1 MRQLKITKSI
11 TNRESASLDK
21 YLQEIGREE
30 LVTPEEE
37 VELSQRIRKGDQK
50 ALEKL
55 TRANLRFVV
64 SVAKQY
70 QNQGLSLPDLINEGN
85 LGLIKAAEKFD
96 ETRGFKFISYAVWWI
111 RQAILQAIAEKSRL
125 IRIPSNQVNTITG
138 INKAINEFEL
148 QHQRRPSQQEL
159 ADLLATDVSQIQKS
173 MSAPTSTVWLDAPLS
188 DDDPHSSNLLNV
200 LTGDALPSTDAE
212 IEQEDLRKEIM
223 QALSTLSIRDQG
235 ILRRAFGI
243 GCPEMTL
250 EEISEHYHLTREHVR
265 QIKERAIRKL
275 RTTKSKHLK
284 GFI

>member
-1 MRQLKITKSI
+1 MRQLKIGNSI
-11 TNRESASLDK
+11 TLRQPVLHT
-21 YLQEIGREE
+21 YLYEISKIKMIS
-30 LVTPEEE
+30 PEEE
-37 VELSQRIRKGDQK
+37 VSLAQK
-50 ALEKL
+50 IKQGNTQALEKL
-55 TRANLRFVV
+55 ITANLRFVV
-64 SVAKQY
+64 SVAKMY
-70 QNQGLSLPDLINEGN
+70 QHKGLSLCDLINEGN
-85 LGLIKAAEKFD
+85 IGLIKAAHKFD
-96 ETRGFKFISYAVWWI
+96 LTFGFKFISYAVWWI

-275 RTTKSKHLK
+275 RTTKCKHLK
-284 GFI
+284 GLI

>member
-1 MRQLKITKSI
+1 MRQLKIGNSI
-11 TNRESASLDK
+11 TLRQPVLHT
-21 YLQEIGREE
+21 YLYEISKIEMIS
-30 LVTPEEE
+30 PEEE
-37 VELSQRIRKGDQK
+37 VSLAQK
-50 ALEKL
+50 IKQGNTQALEKL
-55 TRANLRFVV
+55 ITANLRFVV
-64 SVAKQY
+64 SVAKMY
-70 QNQGLSLPDLINEGN
+70 QHKGLSLCDLINEGN
-85 LGLIKAAEKFD
+85 IGLIKAAHKFD
-96 ETRGFKFISYAVWWI
+96 LTFGFKFISYAVWWI

-243 GCPEMTL
+243 GCTEMTL

-275 RTTKSKHLK
+275 RTTKNKHLK
-284 GFI
+284 AFI

>member
-1 MRQLKITKSI
+1 MRQLKIGNSI
-11 TNRESASLDK
+11 TLRQPMLHT
-21 YLQEIGREE
+21 YLYEISKIEMIS
-30 LVTPEEE
+30 PEEE
-37 VELSQRIRKGDQK
+37 VSLAQK
-50 ALEKL
+50 IKQGNTQALEKL
-55 TRANLRFVV
+55 ITANLRFVV
-64 SVAKQY
+64 SVAKMY
-70 QNQGLSLPDLINEGN
+70 QHKGLSLCDLINEGN
-85 LGLIKAAEKFD
+85 IGLIKAAHKFD
-96 ETRGFKFISYAVWWI
+96 LTFGFKFISYAVWWI

-265 QIKERAIRKL
+265 QIKDRAIRKL
-275 RTTKSKHLK
+275 RTTKNKHLK
-284 GFI
+284 AFI

>member
-1 MRQLKITKSI
+1 MRQLKIGNSI
-11 TNRESASLDK
+11 TLRQPVLHT
-21 YLQEIGREE
+21 YLYEISKIKMIS
-30 LVTPEEE
+30 PEEE
-37 VELSQRIRKGDQK
+37 VSLAQK
-50 ALEKL
+50 IKQGNTQALEKL
-55 TRANLRFVV
+55 ITANLRFVV
-64 SVAKQY
+64 SVAKMY
-70 QNQGLSLPDLINEGN
+70 QHKGLSLCDLINEGN
-85 LGLIKAAEKFD
+85 IGLIKAAHKFD
-96 ETRGFKFISYAVWWI
+96 LTFGFKFISYAVWWI

-148 QHQRRPSQQEL
+148 QHHRRPSQQEL

-173 MSAPTSTVWLDAPLS
+173 MSAPTSTVWIDAPLS

-275 RTTKSKHLK
+275 RTTKNKHLK

>member
-1 MRQLKITKSI
+1 MRQLKIGNSI
-11 TNRESASLDK
+11 TLRQPVLHT
-21 YLQEIGREE
+21 YLYEISKIEMIS
-30 LVTPEEE
+30 PEEE
-37 VELSQRIRKGDQK
+37 VSLAQK
-50 ALEKL
+50 IKQGNTQALEKL
-55 TRANLRFVV
+55 ITANLRFVV
-64 SVAKQY
+64 SVAKMY
-70 QNQGLSLPDLINEGN
+70 QHKGLSLCDLINEGN
-85 LGLIKAAEKFD
+85 IGLIKAAHKFD
-96 ETRGFKFISYAVWWI
+96 LTFGFKFISYAVWWI

-275 RTTKSKHLK
+275 RTTKIKHLK

>member
-1 MRQLKITKSI
+1 MRQLKIGNSI
-11 TNRESASLDK
+11 TLRQPVLHT
-21 YLQEIGREE
+21 YLYEINKIKMIS
-30 LVTPEEE
+30 PEEE
-37 VELSQRIRKGDQK
+37 VSLAQK
-50 ALEKL
+50 IKQGNTQALEKL
-55 TRANLRFVV
+55 ITANLRFVV
-64 SVAKQY
+64 SVAKMY
-70 QNQGLSLPDLINEGN
+70 QHKGLSLCDLINEGN
-85 LGLIKAAEKFD
+85 IGLIKAAHKFD
-96 ETRGFKFISYAVWWI
+96 LTFGFKFISYAVWWI

-275 RTTKSKHLK
+275 RTTKNKHLK
-284 GFI
+284 AFI

>member
-1 MRQLKITKSI
+1 MRQLKIGNSI
-11 TNRESASLDK
+11 TLRQPVLHT
-21 YLQEIGREE
+21 YLYEINKIAMIS
-30 LVTPEEE
+30 PEEE
-37 VELSQRIRKGDQK
+37 VSLAQK
-50 ALEKL
+50 IKQGNTQALEKL
-55 TRANLRFVV
+55 ITANLRFVV
-64 SVAKQY
+64 SVAKMY
-70 QNQGLSLPDLINEGN
+70 QHKGLSLCDLINEGN
-85 LGLIKAAEKFD
+85 IGLIKAAHKFD
-96 ETRGFKFISYAVWWI
+96 LTFGFKFISYAVWWI

-200 LTGDALPSTDAE
+200 LTGDTLPSTDAE

-284 GFI
+284 GLI

>member
-1 MRQLKITKSI
+1 MRQLKIGNSI
-11 TNRESASLDK
+11 TLRQPVLHT
-21 YLQEIGREE
+21 YLYEINKIKMIS
-30 LVTPEEE
+30 PEEE
-37 VELSQRIRKGDQK
+37 VSLAQK
-50 ALEKL
+50 IKQGNTQALEKL
-55 TRANLRFVV
+55 ITANLRFVV
-64 SVAKQY
+64 SVAKMY
-70 QNQGLSLPDLINEGN
+70 QHKGLSLCDLINEGN
-85 LGLIKAAEKFD
+85 IGLIKAAHKFD
-96 ETRGFKFISYAVWWI
+96 LTFGFKFISYAVWWI

-200 LTGDALPSTDAE
+200 LSGDALPSTDAE

-265 QIKERAIRKL
+265 QIKDRAIRKL
-275 RTTKSKHLK
+275 RTTKNKHLK
-284 GFI
+284 AFI

>member
-1 MRQLKITKSI
+1 MRQLKIGNSI
-11 TNRESASLDK
+11 TLRQPVLHT
-21 YLQEIGREE
+21 YLYEINKIKMIS
-30 LVTPEEE
+30 PEEE
-37 VELSQRIRKGDQK
+37 VSLAQK
-50 ALEKL
+50 IKQGNTQALEKL
-55 TRANLRFVV
+55 ITANLRFVV
-64 SVAKQY
+64 SVAKMY
-70 QNQGLSLPDLINEGN
+70 QHKGLSLCDLINEGN
-85 LGLIKAAEKFD
+85 IGLIKAAHKFD
-96 ETRGFKFISYAVWWI
+96 LTFGFKFISYAVWWI

-200 LTGDALPSTDAE
+200 LSGDALPSTDAE

-284 GFI
+284 GLI

>member
-1 MRQLKITKSI
+1 MRQLKIGNSI
-11 TNRESASLDK
+11 TLRQPVLHT
-21 YLQEIGREE
+21 YLYEISKIEMIS
-30 LVTPEEE
+30 PEEE
-37 VELSQRIRKGDQK
+37 VSLAQK
-50 ALEKL
+50 IKQGNTQALEKL
-55 TRANLRFVV
+55 ITANLRFVV
-64 SVAKQY
+64 SVAKMY
-70 QNQGLSLPDLINEGN
+70 QHKGLSLCDLINEGN
-85 LGLIKAAEKFD
+85 IGLIKAAHKFD
-96 ETRGFKFISYAVWWI
+96 LTFGFKFISYAVWWI

-275 RTTKSKHLK
+275 RTTKNKHLK

>member
-1 MRQLKITKSI
+1 MRQLKIGNSI
-11 TNRESASLDK
+11 TLRQPVLHT
-21 YLQEIGREE
+21 YLYEISKIEMIS
-30 LVTPEEE
+30 PEEE
-37 VELSQRIRKGDQK
+37 VSLAQK
-50 ALEKL
+50 IKQGNTQALEKL
-55 TRANLRFVV
+55 ITANLRFVV
-64 SVAKQY
+64 SVAKMY
-70 QNQGLSLPDLINEGN
+70 QHKGLSLCDLINEGN
-85 LGLIKAAEKFD
+85 IGLIKAAHKFD
-96 ETRGFKFISYAVWWI
+96 LTFGFKFISYAVWWI

-265 QIKERAIRKL
+265 QIKDRAIRKL
-275 RTTKSKHLK
+275 RTTKNKHLK
-284 GFI
+284 CLI

>member
-1 MRQLKITKSI
+1 MRQLKIGNSI
-11 TNRESASLDK
+11 TLRQPVLHT
-21 YLQEIGREE
+21 YLYEINKIKMIS
-30 LVTPEEE
+30 PEEE
-37 VELSQRIRKGDQK
+37 VSLAQK
-50 ALEKL
+50 IKQGNTQALEKL
-55 TRANLRFVV
+55 ITANLRFVV
-64 SVAKQY
+64 SVAKMY
-70 QNQGLSLPDLINEGN
+70 QHKGLSLCDLINEGN
-85 LGLIKAAEKFD
+85 IGLIKAAHKFD
-96 ETRGFKFISYAVWWI
+96 LTFGFKFISYAVWWI

-159 ADLLATDVSQIQKS
+159 ADLLATDVNQIQKS

-275 RTTKSKHLK
+275 RTTKNKHLK
-284 GFI
+284 AFI

>member
-1 MRQLKITKSI
+1 MRQLKIGNSI
-11 TNRESASLDK
+11 TLRQPVLHT
-21 YLQEIGREE
+21 YLYEISKIEMIS
-30 LVTPEEE
+30 PEEE
-37 VELSQRIRKGDQK
+37 VSLAQK
-50 ALEKL
+50 IKQGNTQALEKL
-55 TRANLRFVV
+55 ITANLRFVV
-64 SVAKQY
+64 SVAKMY
-70 QNQGLSLPDLINEGN
+70 QHKGLSLCDLINEGN
-85 LGLIKAAEKFD
+85 IGLIKAAHKFD
-96 ETRGFKFISYAVWWI
+96 LTFGFKFISYAVWWI

-275 RTTKSKHLK
+275 RTTKNKHLK
-284 GFI
+284 AFI

>member
-1 MRQLKITKSI
+1 MRQLKIGNSI
-11 TNRESASLDK
+11 TLRQPVLHT
-21 YLQEIGREE
+21 YLYEISKIKMIS
-30 LVTPEEE
+30 PEEE
-37 VELSQRIRKGDQK
+37 VSLAQK
-50 ALEKL
+50 IKQGNTQALEKL
-55 TRANLRFVV
+55 ITANLRFVV
-64 SVAKQY
+64 SVAKMY
-70 QNQGLSLPDLINEGN
+70 QHKGLSLCDLINEGN
-85 LGLIKAAEKFD
+85 IGLIKAAHKFD
-96 ETRGFKFISYAVWWI
+96 LTFGFKFISYAVWWI

-265 QIKERAIRKL
+265 QIKDRAIRKL
-275 RTTKSKHLK
+275 RTTKNKHLK
-284 GFI
+284 AFI

>member
-1 MRQLKITKSI
+1 MRQLKIGNSI
-11 TNRESASLDK
+11 TLRQPVLHT
-21 YLQEIGREE
+21 YLYEISKIEMIS
-30 LVTPEEE
+30 PEEE
-37 VELSQRIRKGDQK
+37 VSLAQK
-50 ALEKL
+50 IKQGNTQALEKL
-55 TRANLRFVV
+55 ITSNLRFVV
-64 SVAKQY
+64 SVAKMY
-70 QNQGLSLPDLINEGN
+70 QHKGLSLCDLINEGN
-85 LGLIKAAEKFD
+85 IGLIKAAHKFD
-96 ETRGFKFISYAVWWI
+96 LTFGFKFISYAVWWI

-148 QHQRRPSQQEL
+148 QHQRRPTQQEL

-275 RTTKSKHLK
+275 RTTKNKHLK
-284 GFI
+284 AFI

>member
-1 MRQLKITKSI
+1 MRQLKIGNSI
-11 TNRESASLDK
+11 TLRQPVLHT
-21 YLQEIGREE
+21 YLYEISKIEMIS
-30 LVTPEEE
+30 PEEE
-37 VELSQRIRKGDQK
+37 VSLAQK
-50 ALEKL
+50 IKQGNTQALEKL
-55 TRANLRFVV
+55 ITANLRFVV
-64 SVAKQY
+64 SVAKMY
-70 QNQGLSLPDLINEGN
+70 QHKGLSLCDLINEGN
-85 LGLIKAAEKFD
+85 IGLIKAAHKFD
-96 ETRGFKFISYAVWWI
+96 LTFGFKFISYAVWWI

-159 ADLLATDVSQIQKS
+159 ADLLATDVNQIQKS

-275 RTTKSKHLK
+275 RTTKNKHLK
-284 GFI
+284 AFI

>member
-1 MRQLKITKSI
+1 MRQLKIGNSI
-11 TNRESASLDK
+11 TLRQPVLHT
-21 YLQEIGREE
+21 YLYEISKIKMIS
-30 LVTPEEE
+30 PEEE
-37 VELSQRIRKGDQK
+37 VSLAQK
-50 ALEKL
+50 IKQGNTQALEKL
-55 TRANLRFVV
+55 ITANLRFVV
-64 SVAKQY
+64 SVAKMY
-70 QNQGLSLPDLINEGN
+70 QHKGLSLCDLINEGN
-85 LGLIKAAEKFD
+85 IGLIKAAHKFD
-96 ETRGFKFISYAVWWI
+96 LTFGFKFISYAVWWI

-275 RTTKSKHLK
+275 RTTKNKHLK
-284 GFI
+284 GLI

>member
-1 MRQLKITKSI
+1 M
-11 TNRESASLDK
+11 
-21 YLQEIGREE
+21 
-30 LVTPEEE
+30 
-37 VELSQRIRKGDQK
+37 
-50 ALEKL
+50 
-55 TRANLRFVV
+55 
-64 SVAKQY
+64 Y
-70 QNQGLSLPDLINEGN
+70 QHKGLSLCDLINEGN
-85 LGLIKAAEKFD
+85 IGLIKAAHKFD
-96 ETRGFKFISYAVWWI
+96 LTFGFKFISYAVWWI

-275 RTTKSKHLK
+275 RTTKNKHLK

>member
-1 MRQLKITKSI
+1 MRQLKIGNSI
-11 TNRESASLDK
+11 TLRQPVLHT
-21 YLQEIGREE
+21 YLYEISKIEMIS
-30 LVTPEEE
+30 PEEE
-37 VELSQRIRKGDQK
+37 VSLAQK
-50 ALEKL
+50 IKQGNTQALEKL
-55 TRANLRFVV
+55 ITANLRFVV
-64 SVAKQY
+64 SVAKMY
-70 QNQGLSLPDLINEGN
+70 QHKGLSLCDLINEGN
-85 LGLIKAAEKFD
+85 IGLIKAAHKFD
-96 ETRGFKFISYAVWWI
+96 LTFGFKFISYAVWWI

-188 DDDPHSSNLLNV
+188 DDEPHSSNLLNV

-265 QIKERAIRKL
+265 QIKDRAIRKL
-275 RTTKSKHLK
+275 RTTKNKHLK
-284 GFI
+284 GLI

>member
-1 MRQLKITKSI
+1 MRQLKIGNSI
-11 TNRESASLDK
+11 TLRQPVLHT
-21 YLQEIGREE
+21 YLYEISKIEMIS
-30 LVTPEEE
+30 PEEE
-37 VELSQRIRKGDQK
+37 VSLAQK
-50 ALEKL
+50 IKQGNTQALEKL
-55 TRANLRFVV
+55 ITANLRFVV
-64 SVAKQY
+64 SVAKMY
-70 QNQGLSLPDLINEGN
+70 QHKGLSLCDLINEGN
-85 LGLIKAAEKFD
+85 IGLIKAAHKFD
-96 ETRGFKFISYAVWWI
+96 LTFGFKFISYAVWWI

-148 QHQRRPSQQEL
+148 QHQRRPTQQEL

-265 QIKERAIRKL
+265 QIKDRAIRKL
-275 RTTKSKHLK
+275 RTTKNKHLK
-284 GFI
+284 AFI

>member
-1 MRQLKITKSI
+1 MRQLKIGNSI
-11 TNRESASLDK
+11 TLRQPVLHT
-21 YLQEIGREE
+21 YLYEISKIEMIS
-30 LVTPEEE
+30 PEEE
-37 VELSQRIRKGDQK
+37 VSLAQK
-50 ALEKL
+50 IKQGNTQALEKL
-55 TRANLRFVV
+55 ITANLRFVV
-64 SVAKQY
+64 SVAKMY
-70 QNQGLSLPDLINEGN
+70 QHKGLSLCDLINEGN
-85 LGLIKAAEKFD
+85 IGLIKAAHKFD
-96 ETRGFKFISYAVWWI
+96 LTFGFKFISYAVWWI

-243 GCPEMTL
+243 GCTEMTL

-275 RTTKSKHLK
+275 RTTKNKHLK

>member
-1 MRQLKITKSI
+1 MRQLKIGNSI
-11 TNRESASLDK
+11 TLRQPVLHT
-21 YLQEIGREE
+21 YLYEISKIEMIS
-30 LVTPEEE
+30 PEEE
-37 VELSQRIRKGDQK
+37 VSLAQK
-50 ALEKL
+50 IKQGNTQALEKL
-55 TRANLRFVV
+55 ITANLRFVV
-64 SVAKQY
+64 SVAKMY
-70 QNQGLSLPDLINEGN
+70 QHKGLSLCDLINEGN
-85 LGLIKAAEKFD
+85 IGLIKAAHKFD
-96 ETRGFKFISYAVWWI
+96 LTFGFKFISYAVWWI

-200 LTGDALPSTDAE
+200 LTGDTLPSTDAE

-284 GFI
+284 GFT

>member
-1 MRQLKITKSI
+1 MRQLKIGNSI
-11 TNRESASLDK
+11 TLRQPVLHT
-21 YLQEIGREE
+21 YLYEISKIEMIS
-30 LVTPEEE
+30 PEEE
-37 VELSQRIRKGDQK
+37 VSLAQK
-50 ALEKL
+50 IKQGNTQALEKL
-55 TRANLRFVV
+55 ITANLRFVV
-64 SVAKQY
+64 SVAKMY
-70 QNQGLSLPDLINEGN
+70 QHKGLSLCDLINEGN
-85 LGLIKAAEKFD
+85 IGLIKAAHKFD
-96 ETRGFKFISYAVWWI
+96 LTFGFKFISYAVWWI

-275 RTTKSKHLK
+275 RTTKSKHRK
-284 GFI
+284 GLI

>member
-1 MRQLKITKSI
+1 MRQLKIGNSI
-11 TNRESASLDK
+11 TLRQPVLHT
-21 YLQEIGREE
+21 YLYEINKIKMIS
-30 LVTPEEE
+30 PEEE
-37 VELSQRIRKGDQK
+37 VSLAQK
-50 ALEKL
+50 IKQGNTQALEKL
-55 TRANLRFVV
+55 ITANLRFVV
-64 SVAKQY
+64 SVAKMY
-70 QNQGLSLPDLINEGN
+70 QHKGLSLCDLINEGN
-85 LGLIKAAEKFD
+85 IGLIKAAHKFD
-96 ETRGFKFISYAVWWI
+96 LTFGFKFISYAVWWI

-148 QHQRRPSQQEL
+148 QHQRRPTQQEL

-275 RTTKSKHLK
+275 RTTKNKHLK
-284 GFI
+284 AFI

>member
-1 MRQLKITKSI
+1 MRQLKIGNSI
-11 TNRESASLDK
+11 TLRQPVLHT
-21 YLQEIGREE
+21 YLYEINKIAMIS
-30 LVTPEEE
+30 PEEE
-37 VELSQRIRKGDQK
+37 VSLAQK
-50 ALEKL
+50 IKQGNTQALEKL
-55 TRANLRFVV
+55 ITANLRFVV
-64 SVAKQY
+64 SVAKMY
-70 QNQGLSLPDLINEGN
+70 QHKGLSLCDLINEGN
-85 LGLIKAAEKFD
+85 IGLIKAAHKFD
-96 ETRGFKFISYAVWWI
+96 LTFGFKFISYAVWWI

-200 LTGDALPSTDAE
+200 LSGDALPSTDAE

-265 QIKERAIRKL
+265 QIKDRAIRKL
-275 RTTKSKHLK
+275 RTTKNKHLK
-284 GFI
+284 AFI